1 MEITISEQ
9 KIFLISEVLT
19 PEQARER
26 AWDKKVGVFASGL
39 SGLLSRPKGE
49 DIKITYS
56 EKRYEPFWLLEFRAS
71 YAYDRLHNF
80 LIPVS
85 GPEVQ
90 SVTIA
95 NLNFTP
101 CEDKKLGMV
110 IRVPGTEQCRE
121 EHHGVS
127 YFDGIGGER
136 RDFSYALKFRL
147 EEIQDLENYPFKGVV
162 LPPAIKAS
170 FVVRQVLQELMK
182 PLQADKVYEEK
193 ISLSRIELYYRPI
206 YAFEFYWTTKDRQG
220 VAEFDGLTGEMKTG
234 GKTFKQAVKAVLK
247 KDLLFDLGADALG
260 IIVPGGS
267 IAVKMVK
274 AAMDYS
280 HSEKNKGC
288 S

>member
-9 KIFLISEVLT
+9 RVFIIPEVIT
-19 PEQARER
+19 PEQAREK
-26 AWDKKVGVFASGL
+26 AWDKKSGVFSSGL
-39 SGLLSRPKGE
+39 SSILSRPRGE

-56 EKRYEPFWLLEFRAS
+56 EKRYEPFWLLEFHTS

-80 LIPVS
+80 PVQVT

-101 CEDKKLGMV
+101 CEDKKLGR
-110 IRVPGTEQCRE
+110 IILVPGTEQCKE

-127 YFDGIGGER
+127 YFDGISGEK

-147 EEIQDLENYPFKGVV
+147 EEIQDLENYSFEGVV
-162 LPPAIKAS
+162 LPPEIKAS

-182 PLQADKVYEEK
+182 PLQADRVYEEK
-193 ISLSRIELYYRPI
+193 ITLSKIELYYRPV
-206 YAFEFYWTTKDRQG
+206 YAFEYHWIPRDRQG
-220 VAEFDGLTGEMKTG
+220 VAEFDGLTGEMRAG
-234 GKTFKQAVKAVLK
+234 GRTFKQAVKAVLK

-260 IIVPGGS
+260 MIVPGGS
-267 IAVKMVK
+267 IAVKLAK
-274 AAMDYS
+274 AAVDYS
-280 HSEKNKGC
+280 RSEKKK
-288 S
+288 SSS